1 MSWNR
6 SSGRVDRW
14 ERALTCALALS
25 LCSAQAFASAA
36 PLAGVDVAALL
47 ARSSA
52 VTAASYDDIFES
64 GFEDPCAQDA
74 DGDGLPDCVETNTGV
89 YTGPSDTG
97 TDPRNPD
104 SDGDGLLD
112 GDEVHGTADGLDLPA
127 MGVSPV
133 HRDLLIEYD
142 WFDDADGCAQ
152 HSHRPTPDVVQAVHD
167 FYAAAPVVNPDGTT
181 GINVIQDYGQGGPF
195 TGGNLVPGDG
205 QLYGTV
211 FGSDYQNYEAA
222 NFAPNRHGY
231 FHYVLM
237 AHTYDDTTG
246 NTSSSGYAALPGYE
260 AMVTLACVVTASN
273 GPLFIRNSIIHE
285 LGHNLGLHHGGDEEC
300 NNKPNYSSVMNY
312 RYEFAG
318 VDTGCTGGGDMSG
331 NLTPDYSHG
340 DRLTLDENDLDEN
353 AGMCTS
359 ATVPVDWNADGQY
372 ESVVAVDINLYGS
385 ETSQCGS
392 STQSVLHDFDDWAH
406 LDLASV
412 SPLFF
417 GQGAG
422 PVAQTESLATS
433 PTHKPGVGC
442 APIPK
447 LHR

>member
-1 MSWNR
+1 M
-6 SSGRVDRW
+6 GRFR
-14 ERALTCALALS
+14 RGPALAMALG
-25 LCSAQAFASAA
+25 LCLLNGTASAGPIA
-36 PLAGVDVAALL
+36 ATAVAAMLAG
-47 ARSSA
+47 SSA
-52 VTAASYDDIFES
+52 VAATDYDDIFES
-64 GFEDPCAQDA
+64 GFEDPCAEDA
-74 DGDGLPDCVETNTGV
+74 DGDGLANCVETGTGV
-89 YTGPSDTG
+89 YAGPTDTG

-104 SDGDGLLD
+104 TDGDGLLD
-112 GDEVHGTADGLDLPA
+112 GEEVYGTADGLDLPG

-142 WFDDADGCAQ
+142 WFDDAVGCAQ
-152 HSHRPTPDVVQAVHD
+152 HSHRPPPDVVQAIHD
-167 FYAAAPVVNPDGTT
+167 FYAGAPVANPDGTT

-195 TGGNLVPGDG
+195 TGGNPVAGDG

-231 FHYVLM
+231 FHYILM

-246 NTSSSGYAALPGYE
+246 NTTSSGYAALPGYE
-260 AMVTLACVVTASN
+260 AMVTLACIAAAVE

-285 LGHNLGLHHGGDEEC
+285 LGHNFGLHHGGDEEC

-318 VDTGCTGGGDMSG
+318 VDMGCEGTGDTSG
-331 NLTPDYSHG
+331 NQTPDYSHG
-340 DRLTLDENDLDEN
+340 DRLTLDENDLDET

-372 ESVVAVDINLYGS
+372 ESAVAMDVNHYAS

-392 STQSVLHDFDDWAH
+392 STQTLLHDFDDWSH

-422 PVAQTESLATS
+422 LAPQTISMATS
-433 PTHKPGVGC
+433 PSRQPGIGC
-442 APIPK
+442 APIPQ